1 MATLDGLYPGFVRIN
16 YTSVYGV
23 HTMTVP
29 TRLPAF
35 AAPGNIP
42 TYDAWD
48 GVSTPAGDV
57 MVEALVDAM
66 LPNNLATTTFV
77 SYDIYNVPVIDEPPQ
92 WIYGDFLTGKVGT
105 LVNTGWA
112 KAVQYTIGFRTALG
126 GLLQVVNLDTPASN
140 TFGNVVGLSAR
151 DADIATEI
159 LSTANAWQG
168 RDGGQP
174 LAFRGI
180 SITLNKRLRRKYGM
194 V

>member
-16 YTSVYGV
+16 YTSVYGT
-23 HTMTVP
+23 HTMTIP
-29 TRLPAF
+29 TRQPVF
-35 AAPGNIP
+35 SAPGVIP
-42 TYDAWD
+42 TYEAWD
-48 GVSTPAGDV
+48 GVSTPDAV
-57 MVEALVDAM
+57 AMVGNLIDEM
-66 LPNNLATTTFV
+66 LPNNLPTTTFV
-77 SYDIYNVPVIDEPPQ
+77 SYDVYNVPVIDEPPQ

-112 KAVQYTIGFRTALG
+112 KAVQYTLGFRTALG

-151 DADIATEI
+151 DAGIATEI
-159 LSTANAWQG
+159 LLPANAWQG